1 MQRGQ
6 GAIQKTLTSR
16 KVCVTGQLATM
27 THAEL
32 ATLVE
37 SSGGTFLPGP
47 RRTSFVLVVGSTGT
61 GPKECPTRSLR
72 RARRLRTCGFPVQF
86 LSEEE
91 FLEQL
96 GINVPPAAVLRG
108 QFTLGDLAQL
118 LEISPAR
125 LRRWLR
131 LGLLTPLES
140 VHRLAFFDLHQVALV
155 KRLCE
160 LQSQGTSLAAI
171 RHGLDQIR
179 KWLKDENLPLSQFAR
194 LEHGGRLLFRLE
206 DKLLDGSG
214 QGYFDFSA
222 DEEPKVAAANHF
234 EPAAN
239 ADALF
244 DAALELEDAGR
255 LQDAAEVYERALA
268 AAPADPAM
276 HFNLGNVQFG
286 LGRHKESLASY
297 QAALR
302 CDEEYAEAWNNL
314 GNVHALLG
322 NHEDAIVAFRR
333 AIQLV
338 PSYATAHGNL
348 AEILRARGQET
359 LAQGHDQQ
367 CHKFAGAFSRPPR
380 VTNPLRLIR
389 SALDLE
395 REQ

>member
-16 KVCVTGQLATM
+16 KFCVTGQLATM

-47 RRTSFVLVVGSTGT
+47 RRTSFVLVVGSSGA

-96 GINVPPAAVLRG
+96 GINVPAAALRG
-108 QFTLGDLAQL
+108 QFTIGDLAQL
-118 LEISPAR
+118 LEVSPAR
-125 LRRWLR
+125 LRRWVR
-131 LGLLTPLES
+131 LGLLTPRES
-140 VHRLAFFDLHQVALV
+140 VHRLAFFDFHQVALV

-179 KWLKDENLPLSQFAR
+179 KWLKDDNLPLSQLAR
-194 LEHGGRLLFRLE
+194 LEHGGRLLFRLD

-222 DEEPKVAAANHF
+222 DEVANVAATTYF
-234 EPAAN
+234 EQAAD

-244 DAALELEDAGR
+244 AAALELEDAGR
-255 LQDAAEVYERALA
+255 LQGAAEVYARALA
-268 AAPADPAM
+268 AAPDDPAM
-276 HFNLGNVQFG
+276 HFNLGNVLFG
-286 LGRHKESLASY
+286 LGEHEESLASY

-322 NHEDAIVAFRR
+322 NHEDAIAAFRR

-348 AEILRARGQET
+348 AETLRAQGQDT
-359 LAQGHDQQ
+359 IAQDHDHQ
-367 CHKFAGAFSRPPR
+367 CRKFAGAFSRRPR
-380 VTNPLRLIR
+380 ATNPLRLIR
-389 SALDLE
+389 SALDLD
-395 REQ
+395 REH